1 MPIKRLT
8 FGRTACNL
16 CAPSR
21 PAEGQARRR
30 RGNLMERT
38 SRFAPS
44 RCQVL
49 RGPVRP
55 PEDGCG
61 TCLAAG
67 SHVPR
72 RGRFPACPARLDG
85 PSRHHRNAP
94 MSLVESPVRQ
104 ATHAPRFQPTGY
116 AQESPARAATTARS
130 EEHTSEL
137 QSLMRISYAVFCL
150 KKKKQPTTTTRTTG
164 KQKTNITQT

>member
-1 MPIKRLT
+1 MIRRPPRSTLT
-8 FGRTACNL
+8 DTLVPYTTLFR
-16 CAPSR
+16 S
-21 PAEGQARRR
+21 
-30 RGNLMERT
+30 
-38 SRFAPS
+38 
-44 RCQVL
+44 
-49 RGPVRP
+49 

-61 TCLAAG
+61 TSLAAG

-116 AQESPARAATTARS
+116 APELPARAAATALRG
-130 EEHTSEL
+130 HVDL
-137 QSLMRISYAVFCL
+137 LLPMRHADRKS
-150 KKKKQPTTTTRTTG
+150 TRL
-164 KQKTNITQT
+164 NSSH

>member
-21 PAEGQARRR
+21 PDEGQARRR
-30 RGNLMERT
+30 RGNLIERT

-44 RCQVL
+44 RCQVM

-61 TCLAAG
+61 TCLAEG

-85 PSRHHRNAP
+85 PSRHHRNAH
-94 MSLVESPVRQ
+94 MSLVESPVRDRQ
-104 ATHAPRFQPTGY
+104 SVGSGQSVSVRVELGG
-116 AQESPARAATTARS
+116 
-130 EEHTSEL
+130 TSL
-137 QSLMRISYAVFCL
+137 I
-150 KKKKQPTTTTRTTG
+150 KKKK
-164 KQKTNITQT
+164 KKNK

>member
-1 MPIKRLT
+1 MDEATGEGRSTESLPPCRNIHRFMPIKRLT

-44 RCQVL
+44 R
-49 RGPVRP
+49 
-55 PEDGCG
+55 
-61 TCLAAG
+61 
-67 SHVPR
+67 
-72 RGRFPACPARLDG
+72 
-85 PSRHHRNAP
+85 
-94 MSLVESPVRQ
+94 
-104 ATHAPRFQPTGY
+104 
-116 AQESPARAATTARS
+116 S

-137 QSLMRISYAVFCL
+137 PSLMRISYAVFCL
-150 KKKKQPTTTTRTTG
+150 KKKKQKNTHHQHNKSTDYN
-164 KQKTNITQT
+164 QTQYAC

>member
-1 MPIKRLT
+1 
-8 FGRTACNL
+8 
-16 CAPSR
+16 
-21 PAEGQARRR
+21 
-30 RGNLMERT
+30 MERT

-116 AQESPARAATTARS
+116 APELPARAAPTALRGHVDLLLDRNS
-130 EEHTSEL
+130 VVSGKSVSTRDEPGGSGY
-137 QSLMRISYAVFCL
+137 I
-150 KKKKQPTTTTRTTG
+150 KKTKQ
-164 KQKTNITQT
+164 